1 MATHCGILPWRIS
14 GTEESGRLQ
23 SMGSQRAGHDG
34 ATNTFTTLIQSNS
47 KQEGEETA
55 AQSKPKS
62 SPNRGSSV
70 LPFLL

>member
-34 ATNTFTTLIQSNS
+34 VTNTFTTLIQSNS

-62 SPNRGSSV
+62 APNRGSSV